1 MDSSAQLTA
10 NFHIAE
16 GIKSLLGKRKKLDTR
31 GECCE
36 SPRKVQKI
44 SEQTPASM
52 ILIHDVEADN
62 VRMNAPAMLWLKT
75 CQFWSFRP
83 LQRRSQK
90 IAASKRAFLAD
101 SLLHLAQLRKAGFY
115 VGSYGCLVSIDQ
127 SNVQAR
133 SLLCERCRERR
144 IARGLVSLVQRCHL
158 YHPLCISRRLYLDW
172 NTSKLAIFLIVF
184 SAK

>member
-16 GIKSLLGKRKKLDTR
+16 GIKSLLGKRKKPDTR

-62 VRMNAPAMLWLKT
+62 VRMNAPAVAQSLPILKLPST
-75 CQFWSFRP
+75 STKITKDCRK
-83 LQRRSQK
+83 QK
-90 IAASKRAFLAD
+90 GIFGRFLAAFGAIEE
-101 SLLHLAQLRKAGFY
+101 SRIL
-115 VGSYGCLVSIDQ
+115 
-127 SNVQAR
+127 
-133 SLLCERCRERR
+133 RR
-144 IARGLVSLVQRCHL
+144 ILRMLGIDR
-158 YHPLCISRRLYLDW
+158 
-172 NTSKLAIFLIVF
+172 SK
-184 SAK
+184 